1 MATATVEGS
10 FAQTGPATPVVESA
24 RVDEV
29 MPRAKMAT
37 RVRMILAIIV
47 AIIMLIPVYWMA
59 TTAIKSRPD
68 AVAAPPKLI
77 FAPSL
82 DGFIG
87 LFFDLLRGELLERLL
102 LVGRIVVVAGRGR
115 PGAEAYGPGRLAQ
128 SRAPLIAAT
137 RNLRAG
143 LLRGFGNRRHS
154 GLERA
159 RYG

>member
-87 LFFDLLRGELLERLL
+87 LFFDRSQSHRLSW
-102 LVGRIVVVAGRGR
+102 RPTSSAPTSASSSSKPWCAG
-115 PGAEAYGPGRLAQ
+115 
-128 SRAPLIAAT
+128 
-137 RNLRAG
+137 
-143 LLRGFGNRRHS
+143 
-154 GLERA
+154 
-159 RYG
+159 